1 MQSYQNSTG
10 GEKQRFRTQVRARV
24 DFWADMN
31 ENTPSVDIPYY
42 RPNGKP
48 FFGVQMKRIANF
60 LFEAGMLKRTP
71 RTGFQFLGSGAESVA
86 EHIFRTVY
94 IGFTLGRLV
103 KEADT
108 EKLIKMCLFHD
119 LPEAR
124 TGDLNYVNKKY
135 VKADEKKAVDDLADT
150 LPFGDEIRDLIF
162 EFLNG
167 ESLEARLAYDADQL
181 EMIVALKEYK
191 DLGNTYADEWLD
203 FALKRLKTD
212 IARELAETI
221 LETDSS
227 LWWFSDKG
235 DWWVK
240 GKRE

>member
-1 MQSYQNSTG
+1 
-10 GEKQRFRTQVRARV
+10 
-24 DFWADMN
+24 
-31 ENTPSVDIPYY
+31 
-42 RPNGKP
+42 
-48 FFGVQMKRIANF
+48 MKRIANF

-94 IGFTLGRLV
+94 IGYTLGRLSENV
-103 KEADT
+103 DA

-135 VKADEKKAVDDLADT
+135 VKPDINKAVDDLAET
-150 LPFGDEIRDLIF
+150 LPFGEEIRELVLEF
-162 EFLNG
+162 E
-167 ESLEARLAYDADQL
+167 EEETTEAKLAHDSDQL
-181 EMIVALKEYK
+181 ELILALKEYK
-191 DLGNTYADEWLD
+191 DLGNTYADEWIE
-203 FALKRLKTD
+203 FALKRLRTD
-212 IARELAETI
+212 VARELAGTI

-227 LWWFSDKG
+227 LWWFSDKS

-240 GKRE
+240 GKEE